1 MGSRIQHIAFIVFAL
16 LFVAIIAVINTG
28 ILNMGTNANKTLST
42 TVQTSNSSTLELY
55 NNTTISGDTV
65 ANAAK
70 NPDSLA
76 NTSMTVFVVTK
87 ADGDK
92 VRAYTNSSK
101 YQAKSN
107 EDWYINSSAQFKS
120 YLCENDNGVV
130 SGILF
135 VQDTS
140 KYSVQDKVTATPKD
154 GTAITLNVQ
163 NK

>member
-55 NNTTISGDTV
+55 NNTKIAGDTV

-76 NTSMTVFVVTK
+76 NTSMTVFVATK
-87 ADGDK
+87 ASTTPRRIPTARSTRRNLPTLHTLTLLHNLILICARTITVWFLAFCLFRK
-92 VRAYTNSSK
+92 V
-101 YQAKSN
+101 
-107 EDWYINSSAQFKS
+107 
-120 YLCENDNGVV
+120 
-130 SGILF
+130 
-135 VQDTS
+135 
-140 KYSVQDKVTATPKD
+140 
-154 GTAITLNVQ
+154 LNIQ
-163 NK
+163 

>member
-28 ILNMGTNANKTLST
+28 ILNMGTNANKTMST

-76 NTSMTVFVVTK
+76 NTSMKVFVVTK
-87 ADGDK
+87 DQNTQKTYNNGDK
-92 VRAYTNSSK
+92 YK
-101 YQAKSN
+101 AKSG
-107 EDWYINSSAQFKS
+107 DPSYINSSAQFQS

-135 VQDTS
+135 IQEGANFSEDTI
-140 KYSVQDKVTATPKD
+140 D
-154 GTAITLNVQ
+154 GLTIM

>member
-55 NNTTISGDTV
+55 NNTKIAGDTV

-76 NTSMTVFVVTK
+76 NTSMTVFVATK
-87 ADGDK
+87 ASTEPE
-92 VRAYTNSSK
+92 AYTNSKKYKAQSSDSK
-101 YQAKSN
+101 
-107 EDWYINSSAQFKS
+107 YINSSAQFDS

-135 VQDTS
+135 VQEGSTYTVGTTVGDS
-140 KYSVQDKVTATPKD
+140 LKVVK
-154 GTAITLNVQ
+154 
-163 NK
+163 

>member
-55 NNTTISGDTV
+55 NNATISGDTV

-76 NTSMTVFVVTK
+76 NTSMKVFVVTK
-87 ADGDK
+87 DK
-92 VRAYTNSSK
+92 NTTTTYNNGAK
-101 YQAKSN
+101 YKAKAGAP
-107 EDWYINSSAQFKS
+107 EYINSSAQFQS

-135 VQDTS
+135 IQEGANFSGDTI
-140 KYSVQDKVTATPKD
+140 D
-154 GTAITLNVQ
+154 GLTIM

>member
-55 NNTTISGDTV
+55 NNTKIAGDTV

-76 NTSMTVFVVTK
+76 NTAMQVFVITK
-87 ADGDK
+87 SGSNKTYDNAHK
-92 VRAYTNSSK
+92 YKAQSSD
-101 YQAKSN
+101 AA
-107 EDWYINSSAQFKS
+107 YINSSAQFQS
-120 YLCENDNGVV
+120 YLCENNNGVV

-135 VQDTS
+135 VQDGAT
-140 KYSVQDKVTATPKD
+140 YTQDKIDDLK
-154 GTAITLNVQ
+154 II
-163 NK
+163 K

>member
-55 NNTTISGDTV
+55 NNTKIAGDTV

-76 NTSMTVFVVTK
+76 NTAMTVFVATK
-87 ADGDK
+87 ASTEPK
-92 VRAYTNSSK
+92 AYTNSTK
-101 YQAKSN
+101 YKAQSS
-107 EDWYINSSAQFKS
+107 DSTYINSSAQFDS

-135 VQDTS
+135 VQEGS
-140 KYSVQDKVTATPKD
+140 KYTVGTTVGDSSNSLKVVK
-154 GTAITLNVQ
+154 
-163 NK
+163 

>member
-16 LFVAIIAVINTG
+16 LFVAIIAVINTC

-55 NNTTISGDTV
+55 NNTKIAGDTV

-76 NTSMTVFVVTK
+76 NTAMQVFVVTK
-87 ADGDK
+87 SNNTQATYDNAHK
-92 VRAYTNSSK
+92 YKAQSS
-101 YQAKSN
+101 AK
-107 EDWYINSSAQFKS
+107 EYINSSAQFDS

-135 VQDTS
+135 VQDG
-140 KYSVQDKVTATPKD
+140 ATYDSNEIGGLK
-154 GTAITLNVQ
+154 II
-163 NK
+163 K

>member
-55 NNTTISGDTV
+55 NNAKIAGDTV

-76 NTSMTVFVVTK
+76 NTAMQVFVITK
-87 ADGDK
+87 SGNTQATYDNAHK
-92 VRAYTNSSK
+92 YKAQSS
-101 YQAKSN
+101 AA
-107 EDWYINSSAQFKS
+107 EYINSSAQFQS

-135 VQDTS
+135 VQDGAT
-140 KYSVQDKVTATPKD
+140 YSQDKIGGLK
-154 GTAITLNVQ
+154 II
-163 NK
+163 K

>member
-42 TVQTSNSSTLELY
+42 TVQTSNSSTMELY
-55 NNTTISGDTV
+55 NKTKIAGDTV
-65 ANAAK
+65 AAAAK

-76 NTSMTVFVVTK
+76 NTSMTVYVVTK
-87 ADGDK
+87 AQNGLGEKKQGIYD
-92 VRAYTNSSK
+92 NSNK

-107 EDWYINSSAQFKS
+107 DDWYINSSAQFDS
-120 YLCENDNGVV
+120 YLLQNSNGVT

-135 VQDTS
+135 IQEGS
-140 KYSVQDKVTATPKD
+140 SYKVSSFKD
-154 GTAITLNVQ
+154 NGLTVVD
-163 NK
+163 

>member
-76 NTSMTVFVVTK
+76 NTSMAVFVVTN
-87 ADGDK
+87 ANNTTPK
-92 VRAYTNSSK
+92 VYTNKDKYKAQSS
-101 YQAKSN
+101 
-107 EDWYINSSAQFKS
+107 DPLYINSSAQFQS
-120 YLCENDNGVV
+120 YLCENSNGVV
-130 SGILF
+130 AGILF
-135 VQDTS
+135 VQDGSGYDVKTH
-140 KYSVQDKVTATPKD
+140 KTVSVDKNELTV
-154 GTAITLNVQ
+154 IQ
-163 NK
+163 

>member
-42 TVQTSNSSTLELY
+42 TVQTSNSSTMELY
-55 NNTTISGDTV
+55 NNTKISGDTV
-65 ANAAK
+65 AAAAK

-87 ADGDK
+87 AGGQT
-92 VRAYTNSSK
+92 VYTYDNSNK
-101 YQAKSN
+101 YKAQSSA
-107 EDWYINSSAQFKS
+107 DDYINSSAQFQS

-135 VQDTS
+135 IQDGGSDWTEE
-140 KYSVQDKVTATPKD
+140 KVTGKPKN
-154 GTAITLNVQ
+154 GSSITLKVI
-163 NK
+163 K

>member
-55 NNTTISGDTV
+55 NNTTIAGDTV

-76 NTSMTVFVVTK
+76 NTSMKVFVVTK
-87 ADGDK
+87 SSNTQSTYD
-92 VRAYTNSSK
+92 NSHK
-101 YQAKSN
+101 YKAQSTDSA
-107 EDWYINSSAQFKS
+107 YINSSAQFQS

-135 VQDTS
+135 VQEGAT
-140 KYSVQDKVTATPKD
+140 YSQDKIDSLTIIK
-154 GTAITLNVQ
+154 
-163 NK
+163 

>member
-55 NNTTISGDTV
+55 NNTTI

-76 NTSMTVFVVTK
+76 NTSMKVFVVTK
-87 ADGDK
+87 SSNTQSTYD
-92 VRAYTNSSK
+92 NSHK
-101 YQAKSN
+101 YKAQSTDSA
-107 EDWYINSSAQFKS
+107 YINASAQFQS

-135 VQDTS
+135 VQEGAT
-140 KYSVQDKVTATPKD
+140 YSQDKIDSLTIIK
-154 GTAITLNVQ
+154 
-163 NK
+163 

>member
-55 NNTTISGDTV
+55 NNTSIAGDTV

-76 NTSMTVFVVTK
+76 NTSMAVFVVTN
-87 ADGDK
+87 AHTTPE
-92 VRAYTNSSK
+92 VYTNKNKYKAQSS
-101 YQAKSN
+101 
-107 EDWYINSSAQFKS
+107 DPLYINSSAQFQS
-120 YLCENDNGVV
+120 YLCENSNGVV
-130 SGILF
+130 AGILF
-135 VQDTS
+135 VQDGSGYDVKTN
-140 KYSVQDKVTATPKD
+140 KTVSVDKNQLTV
-154 GTAITLNVQ
+154 IQ
-163 NK
+163 